1 MAEIN
6 LGQDTA
12 NILQSNVTQSQ
23 NKAPEQTAQKPDLV
37 PQTDVRAEQSS
48 TSDAQREQSQVVAE
62 QLFEKQ
68 QKQSEELR
76 ESLEKLNEFVPIRS
90 TNLIFEFDELGDPP
104 VVKVVD
110 RDSEE
115 VIREI
120 PPKEFRE
127 IAKALEEFADK
138 LDNRGVFFDQSA

>member
-6 LGQDTA
+6 LSQDTA
-12 NILQSNVTQSQ
+12 SILQSNVTKNQ
-23 NKAPEQTAQKPDLV
+23 NKASEQTVQKPDIA
-37 PQTDVRAEQSS
+37 PQSQVQAEESS
-48 TSDAQREQSQVVAE
+48 TSDVPREQSQSVAE
-62 QLFEKQ
+62 QLFEQQ

-110 RDSEE
+110 RESEE

-120 PPKEFRE
+120 PPKEFRD

>member
-6 LGQDTA
+6 STQDVA
-12 NILQSNVTQSQ
+12 SILQPIQAQNRQQESASVTAKPLAQ
-23 NKAPEQTAQKPDLV
+23 NDDGTTVKPSPPAKKSEETLSVTEQVAQK
-37 PQTDVRAEQSS
+37 
-48 TSDAQREQSQVVAE
+48 
-62 QLFEKQ
+62 Q
-68 QKQSEELR
+68 QARIEEIK
-76 ESLEKLNEFVPIRS
+76 ESLEKLNEFIPIRS

-104 VVKVVD
+104 IIKVVD

-120 PPKEFRE
+120 PPREFRD

-138 LDNRGVFFDQSA
+138 LDNRGMFFNQSA

>member
-6 LGQDTA
+6 LSQDTA
-12 NILQSNVTQSQ
+12 SILQSNVTKNQ
-23 NKAPEQTAQKPDLV
+23 NKAPEQTVQKPDLA
-37 PQTDVRAEQSS
+37 PQLQVQAEESS
-48 TSDAQREQSQVVAE
+48 TSDAQRVQSQSVAE
-62 QLFEKQ
+62 QLFEQQ